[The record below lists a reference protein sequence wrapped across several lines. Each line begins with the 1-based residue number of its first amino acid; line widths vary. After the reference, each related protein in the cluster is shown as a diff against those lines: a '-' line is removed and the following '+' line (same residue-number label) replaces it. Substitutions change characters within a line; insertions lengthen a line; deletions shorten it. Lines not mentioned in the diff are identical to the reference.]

1 MPEQQG
7 IDSAQL
13 AKMFEEINERNLSLN
28 SVLIIRH
35 GYLVTEAYFP
45 PYQASTKHDM
55 FSITKSI
62 ISALVGIALQQGS
75 LQDVDQKALDFF
87 PDRTVAESDERKQA
101 ITLKHLLTMT
111 SGLRLNSEDSQKL
124 SAGGDLVQATLDR
137 PMATKPGARWYYDSG
152 GTHLLSAILQQAT
165 GQSALALAQAQ
176 IFQPLGISNVTWP
189 TDSNGV
195 NTGGW
200 GLWMTPRD
208 MAKFGYLYLK
218 NGVWNRQQIVPEDWV
233 QVSTA
238 KHVNTWDERGYG
250 YLWWQLYFGGYAALG
265 QGGQEIIVLPDQD
278 MVVVFTTTPLDEK
291 IIWKLVSDYI
301 IPAAQSAG
309 PLPENPKGVEALES
323 QIEAIK

>member
-13 AKMFEEINERNLSLN
+13 AKMFEEINRRNLNLHSL
-28 SVLIIRH
+28 LIVRH

-45 PYQASTKHDM
+45 PYQAGTKHDM
-55 FSITKSI
+55 YSITKAVM
-62 ISALVGIALQQGS
+62 SALVGIALDQGS
-75 LQDVDQKALDFF
+75 LHGLDQKAVDFF
-87 PDRTVAESDERKQA
+87 PDRTIAENDERKQA
-101 ITLKHLLTMT
+101 ITLEHLLTMT
-111 SGLRLNSEDSQKL
+111 SGLRLNDEDGQKL

-137 PMATKPGARWYYDSG
+137 PMAAKPGDRWYYDSG
-152 GTHLLSAILQQAT
+152 GPHLLSAILQKAT
-165 GQSALALAQAQ
+165 GQNALAFAQGQ
-176 IFQPLGISNVTWP
+176 LFQPLGISDVTWP

-195 NTGGW
+195 STGGW

-218 NGVWNRQQIVPEDWV
+218 NGVWNGQQIVPADWV

-238 KHVNTWDERGYG
+238 KHANTWDDRGYG

-265 QGGQEIIVLPDQD
+265 QSGQEIIVLPDQD
-278 MVVVFTTTPLDEK
+278 MVVVFTAGLDEK
-291 IIWKLVSDYI
+291 ILWKLVSDYI

-309 PLPENPKGVEALES
+309 PLPENPKGVEELET
-323 QIEAIK
+323 QIEAIR